1 MYDMPNT
8 LAYYRKFENKQES
21 FTGRGLSKA
30 GAVLRRVYF
39 KIRLSELPFSQT
51 GQYHK
56 TFYKSVACTINIL
69 R

>member
-30 GAVLRRVYF
+30 GAVLMPGWS
-39 KIRLSELPFSQT
+39 LLLCLQMLDLDE
-51 GQYHK
+51 
-56 TFYKSVACTINIL
+56 SV
-69 R
+69 